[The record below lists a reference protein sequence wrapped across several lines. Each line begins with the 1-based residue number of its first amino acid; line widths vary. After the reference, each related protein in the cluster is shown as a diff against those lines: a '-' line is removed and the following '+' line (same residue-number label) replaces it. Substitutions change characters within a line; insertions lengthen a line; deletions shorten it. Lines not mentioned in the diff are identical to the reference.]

1 MRVRTDKV
9 GTEVL
14 KTVPGMQKEVRQK
27 ATGEIFAARTVSF
40 LASQWSQVN
49 RLAKD
54 LPIER
59 C

>member
-14 KTVPGMQKEVRQK
+14 KTAPGMQKEVRQK
-27 ATGEIFAARTVSF
+27 AAGEIFAARTVSF
-40 LASQWSQVN
+40 LASQRSQVN
-49 RLAKD
+49 CLAKD